1 MVSIYI
7 FNNTYCAWFL
17 GAWNF
22 REEQV
27 KKQNMT
33 QDAYEIIKY
42 NKTIQCVWNIHD
54 KDYLKLH
61 AFMLSVKSPIADI
74 ANWNISKYTFY

>member
-1 MVSIYI
+1 
-7 FNNTYCAWFL
+7 
-17 GAWNF
+17 
-22 REEQV
+22 
-27 KKQNMT
+27 MT

>member
-1 MVSIYI
+1 M
-7 FNNTYCAWFL
+7 A
-17 GAWNF
+17 
-22 REEQV
+22 
-27 KKQNMT
+27 

-61 AFMLSVKSPIADI
+61 AFMLSEKSPRADI